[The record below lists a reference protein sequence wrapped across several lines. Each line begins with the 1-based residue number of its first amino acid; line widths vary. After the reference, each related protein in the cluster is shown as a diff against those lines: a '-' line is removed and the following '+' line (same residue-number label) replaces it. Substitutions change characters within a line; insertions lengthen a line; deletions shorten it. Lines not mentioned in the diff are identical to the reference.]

1 MSAVTKE
8 QVVSFIEN
16 MSVIDLSNLVKELET
31 KFGVSAAAT
40 VSAGAPGPAAEDRR
54 DQGSPR
60 DHRTRSQGSERP
72 RRRRSE
78 NDQRRRCKGRV

>member
-1 MSAVTKE
+1 MGMSCLIEEVIPMSAVTKE

-40 VSAGAPGPAAEDRR
+40 VSAGAAGPAAEAKTEFNVVLV
-54 DQGSPR
+54 SLA
-60 DHRTRSQGSERP
+60 T
-72 RRRRSE
+72 RRST
-78 NDQRRRCKGRV
+78 